1 MFIFDIENNLSI
13 MKKIIVLLITVVIS
27 SCASSTVEVND
38 PIDNTPQSIWVN
50 VEEPFPSGENG
61 LFPLVKNPMYKL
73 PSGFNNLKD
82 DDKVALVSFQNQ
94 IKVYPYLYTN
104 KSEIVN
110 DSIGEF
116 FYAVSYCPQTKS
128 AINYNR
134 IIQNDTLD
142 LVASG
147 YLYKDNMVPSDK
159 NFNFYW
165 SQMLLK
171 GITNDAVSKNLQT
184 LNVIQTNWKT
194 VVDFFPDAK
203 VYYYEGDI
211 ITPKINHQNNPIEN
225 KTTAEISNADPVF
238 SIIENHSDSGKTELV
253 HAYALKS
260 FNDNNTLQEII
271 IDSKPTLLLSN
282 KQHYFFT
289 TFIKPNGLDFQLEN
303 SNFPPILTDNEGT
316 KWNAFGYAY
325 DAPRKGQQLT
335 SAKSYIA
342 SWWAWKDFFENIE
355 IK

>member
-1 MFIFDIENNLSI
+1 MRNLFYFLFLLIIVSCSSNSIEIDETIENN
-13 MKKIIVLLITVVIS
+13 
-27 SCASSTVEVND
+27 
-38 PIDNTPQSIWVN
+38 QSKWVN
-50 VEEPFPSGENG
+50 VDKPYPTGEDG
-61 LFPLVKNPMYKL
+61 LFPLVNDPIYKL
-73 PSGFNNLKD
+73 PHEFNNLND
-82 DDKVALVSFQNQ
+82 DDKVAIVSFQNQ

-110 DSIGEF
+110 DSIGDY

-128 AINYNR
+128 AINFNR

-171 GITNDAVSKNLQT
+171 GITNGAVAKNLRS
-184 LNVIQTNWKT
+184 LNLIETNWKT
-194 VVDFFPDAK
+194 VVDYFPNAK

-211 ITPKINHQNNPIEN
+211 ITPKQPNQNTILKHKAN
-225 KTTAEISNADPVF
+225 TEIANSDAVF
-238 SIIENHSDSGKTELV
+238 SIIENHSNSGKTELV
-253 HAYALKS
+253 HAYAIKEFS
-260 FNDNNTLQEII
+260 NDISLQELI
-271 IDSKPTLLLSN
+271 IDSKPTLLIGS

-289 TFIKPNGLDFQLEN
+289 TFIKPNGLDFQLETT
-303 SNFPPILTDNEGT
+303 NFPYTLVDSEGT
-316 KWNAFGYAY
+316 KWNAFGYAF
-325 DAPRKGQQLT
+325 DGPKKGQQLE